1 MKTAGEAT
9 GPVAGQPPLTG
20 ARAGAPRAPEPT
32 QREPIT
38 TPRAPL
44 GAPRRS
50 FSGTAPAVGRAD
62 PRRVELHPD
71 EDRPDDRWVA
81 DHGASLR
88 RISELRGGRRGS
100 RNGGWRPHL
109 PHLPI
114 RRVGW
119 LVLAAVLVA
128 LGWLGFH
135 LMSGGPSVDGL
146 RSGEVASPTALAQ
159 RDITVSG
166 VHDVSSVDVR
176 LDGHEVAGVTP
187 VGSQLRFRL
196 PVLVDGTYVLTV
208 TSDRRPV
215 GRVTTT
221 RHFVVDGTPPAVR
234 FSAPAAPVPIDEPL
248 TLEGSVD
255 GATDVEATGGKATM
269 DGSQVTLRFAVPPA
283 APIVITAT
291 DKAGNKVAMSV
302 AVPIAYP
309 KTNGVHVTAK
319 AWADPQLKAGI
330 LRMINEHRINTVE
343 LDLKD
348 EEGVVGY
355 DSQVKLANEIG
366 AVQPSYTLKAALDE
380 LHGLG
385 VRVIGRIVAFRD
397 PILTKAAWAAGN
409 TDWVLQTP
417 DGQPLGAYGG
427 FTNYVRPEVRAYN
440 LAIAQEAAMAGVD
453 DIMWDYVRR
462 PEGDPSTMVV
472 PGLTGR
478 SSDEIGAFL
487 AEGHALLRPLG
498 VYQGAAVFGISA
510 TRPQTIAQD
519 IPLIAQYVD
528 YLAPMLYPEKW
539 GRGEHDVA
547 DPQAQ
552 PYDIVFRSLVD
563 FQIQVEPMHRAVMPW
578 LQDYTGRVAY
588 GPAEVQAQMQAAAD
602 RGITS
607 WMFWSP
613 HTQYS
618 VDGYAPLS

>member
-9 GPVAGQPPLTG
+9 GPVAGQPPLAG
-20 ARAGAPRAPEPT
+20 ARAAAPRAPEPAE
-32 QREPIT
+32 REPIT

-44 GAPRRS
+44 TAPRRG
-50 FSGTAPAVGRAD
+50 FAGTAPTVGRAD
-62 PRRVELHPD
+62 PRRVELHPVD
-71 EDRPDDRWVA
+71 DRPDDPWVA

-100 RNGGWRPHL
+100 RRGGWRPHL

-135 LMSGGPSVDGL
+135 LISGGPSVDGV
-146 RSGEVASPTALAQ
+146 RSGEVVSPTALAQ

-166 VHDVSSVDVR
+166 IHDVSSVEVR

-196 PVLVDGTYVLTV
+196 PVLVDGSYVLTV
-208 TSDRRPV
+208 TSDRRPL

-221 RHFVVDGTPPAVR
+221 RRFVVDGTPPAVR
-234 FSAPAAPVPIDEPL
+234 FSAPAEPVPIDQPL

-269 DGSQVTLRFAVPPA
+269 DGSKVTLRFAVPPA

-291 DKAGNKVAMSV
+291 DKAGNKAAMSV
-302 AVPIAYP
+302 AVPVAYP

-330 LRMINEHRINTVE
+330 LRMINEHRINAVE

-366 AVQPSYTLKAALDE
+366 AVQPSYTLEAALDE

-397 PILTKAAWAAGN
+397 PILSKAAWAAGN
-409 TDWVLQTP
+409 KDWVLQTP

-519 IPLIAQYVD
+519 IPLIAQHVD
-528 YLAPMLYPEKW
+528 YLSPMLYPEKW
-539 GRGEHDVA
+539 GRGEYDVA

-552 PYDIVFRSLVD
+552 PYDIIFRSLVD

>member
-1 MKTAGEAT
+1 M
-9 GPVAGQPPLTG
+9 
-20 ARAGAPRAPEPT
+20 
-32 QREPIT
+32 
-38 TPRAPL
+38 
-44 GAPRRS
+44 
-50 FSGTAPAVGRAD
+50 
-62 PRRVELHPD
+62 
-71 EDRPDDRWVA
+71 
-81 DHGASLR
+81 
-88 RISELRGGRRGS
+88 
-100 RNGGWRPHL
+100 
-109 PHLPI
+109 
-114 RRVGW
+114 
-119 LVLAAVLVA
+119 
-128 LGWLGFH
+128 
-135 LMSGGPSVDGL
+135 
-146 RSGEVASPTALAQ
+146 
-159 RDITVSG
+159 
-166 VHDVSSVDVR
+166 
-176 LDGHEVAGVTP
+176 
-187 VGSQLRFRL
+187 
-196 PVLVDGTYVLTV
+196 
-208 TSDRRPV
+208 
-215 GRVTTT
+215 
-221 RHFVVDGTPPAVR
+221 
-234 FSAPAAPVPIDEPL
+234 
-248 TLEGSVD
+248 D

-269 DGSQVTLRFAVPPA
+269 DGSKVTLRFAVPPA

-291 DKAGNKVAMSV
+291 DQAGNKAAMSV
-302 AVPIAYP
+302 AVPVAYP

-330 LRMINEHRINTVE
+330 LRMIDEHRINAVE

-355 DSQVKLANEIG
+355 DSQVKLANADRRRPAQLLAARPRWTSCTASACG
-366 AVQPSYTLKAALDE
+366 SSAASWPSAIPSSRRRRGRPATRTGCSRRPTVSPSARTAASPTTCD
-380 LHGLG
+380 
-385 VRVIGRIVAFRD
+385 
-397 PILTKAAWAAGN
+397 
-409 TDWVLQTP
+409 
-417 DGQPLGAYGG
+417 
-427 FTNYVRPEVRAYN
+427 PEVRAYN

-519 IPLIAQYVD
+519 VPLIAQHVD

-539 GRGEHDVA
+539 GRGEYDVA

-552 PYDIVFRSLVD
+552 PYDIIFRSLVD

>member
-1 MKTAGEAT
+1 
-9 GPVAGQPPLTG
+9 
-20 ARAGAPRAPEPT
+20 
-32 QREPIT
+32 
-38 TPRAPL
+38 
-44 GAPRRS
+44 
-50 FSGTAPAVGRAD
+50 VGRAD
-62 PRRVELHPD
+62 PSRVELHPVD
-71 EDRPDDRWVA
+71 DRPDDRWTA
-81 DHGASLR
+81 DQGASLR

-100 RNGGWRPHL
+100 RSGGWRPHV

-119 LVLAAVLVA
+119 LVLAVVVAA

-135 LMSGGPSVDGL
+135 LISGGPSVEGIS
-146 RSGEVASPTALAQ
+146 SGEVVAPTALAQ

-166 VHDVSSVDVR
+166 VQDTSSVKVRLGGHDVV
-176 LDGHEVAGVTP
+176 GVTL
-187 VGSQLRFRL
+187 VGSELHLRL
-196 PVLVDGTYVLTV
+196 PVLVDGSYILTV
-208 TSDRRPV
+208 TADRRPL

-221 RHFVVDGTPPAVR
+221 RRFVVDGTPPAVR
-234 FSAPAAPVPIDEPL
+234 FTAPADPVPIDKPL
-248 TLEGSVD
+248 ILDGSAD
-255 GATDVEATGGKATM
+255 GATDVVATGGKATIA
-269 DGSQVTLRFAVPPA
+269 GSKVTLRFAVPPA
-283 APIVITAT
+283 AAIVITAT
-291 DKAGNKVAMSV
+291 DQAGNKAAMSI
-302 AVPIAYP
+302 AVPVAYP

-319 AWADPQLKAGI
+319 AWADPQLKAGV
-330 LRMINEHRINTVE
+330 LRMINEHRINAVE

-355 DSQVKLANEIG
+355 DSQVKLANQIG
-366 AVQPSYTLKAALDE
+366 AVQPSYTLRAALDE

-397 PILTKAAWAAGN
+397 PILSKAAWAAGN
-409 TDWVLQTP
+409 KDWVLQTP

-472 PGLTGR
+472 PGLIGR

-487 AEGHALLRPLG
+487 AEGHAMLRPLG

-519 IPLIAQYVD
+519 IPLIAQHVD
-528 YLAPMLYPEKW
+528 YLSPMLYPEKW
-539 GRGEHDVA
+539 GRGEYDVT
-547 DPQAQ
+547 DPQSQ

-563 FQIQVEPMHRAVMPW
+563 FQIQVEPMHRAVVPW

-588 GPAEVQAQMQAAAD
+588 GPDEVQAQMQAAGD
-602 RGITS
+602 RGVTS

-618 VDGYAPLS
+618 VDGYAPLP

>member
-1 MKTAGEAT
+1 M
-9 GPVAGQPPLTG
+9 
-20 ARAGAPRAPEPT
+20 
-32 QREPIT
+32 
-38 TPRAPL
+38 
-44 GAPRRS
+44 
-50 FSGTAPAVGRAD
+50 
-62 PRRVELHPD
+62 
-71 EDRPDDRWVA
+71 
-81 DHGASLR
+81 
-88 RISELRGGRRGS
+88 
-100 RNGGWRPHL
+100 
-109 PHLPI
+109 
-114 RRVGW
+114 
-119 LVLAAVLVA
+119 
-128 LGWLGFH
+128 
-135 LMSGGPSVDGL
+135 
-146 RSGEVASPTALAQ
+146 
-159 RDITVSG
+159 
-166 VHDVSSVDVR
+166 
-176 LDGHEVAGVTP
+176 
-187 VGSQLRFRL
+187 
-196 PVLVDGTYVLTV
+196 
-208 TSDRRPV
+208 
-215 GRVTTT
+215 
-221 RHFVVDGTPPAVR
+221 
-234 FSAPAAPVPIDEPL
+234 
-248 TLEGSVD
+248 
-255 GATDVEATGGKATM
+255 
-269 DGSQVTLRFAVPPA
+269 
-283 APIVITAT
+283 ITAT
-291 DKAGNKVAMSV
+291 DKAGNKAAMSV
-302 AVPIAYP
+302 AVPVAYP

-330 LRMINEHRINTVE
+330 LRLINEHRINTVE

-348 EEGVVGY
+348 EDGVVGY

-397 PILTKAAWAAGN
+397 PILSKAAWAAGN
-409 TDWVLQTP
+409 KDWVLQTP

-519 IPLIAQYVD
+519 VPLIAQHVD
-528 YLAPMLYPEKW
+528 YLSPMLYPEKW
-539 GRGEHDVA
+539 GRGEYDVA

-552 PYDIVFRSLVD
+552 PYDIIFRSLVD

>member
-1 MKTAGEAT
+1 M
-9 GPVAGQPPLTG
+9 
-20 ARAGAPRAPEPT
+20 
-32 QREPIT
+32 
-38 TPRAPL
+38 
-44 GAPRRS
+44 
-50 FSGTAPAVGRAD
+50 GRAD
-62 PRRVELHPD
+62 PRRVELHPV
-71 EDRPDDRWVA
+71 EDRPDDPWVG

-100 RNGGWRPHL
+100 RGGGWRPQV

-119 LVLAAVLVA
+119 LVLAAVFVA

-135 LMSGGPSVDGL
+135 LLSGGPSVDGV
-146 RSGEVASPTALAQ
+146 RSGEVVSPTALAQ

-176 LDGHEVAGVTP
+176 LDGHDVAGVASA
-187 VGSQLRFRL
+187 GSQLRFRL
-196 PVLVDGTYVLTV
+196 PVLVDGSYVLTV
-208 TSDRRPV
+208 TSDRRPL

-221 RHFVVDGTPPAVR
+221 RRFVVDGTPPAVR
-234 FSAPAAPVPIDEPL
+234 FSAPAEPVAIDQPL
-248 TLEGSVD
+248 TLVGSVD

-269 DGSQVTLRFAVPPA
+269 DGSKVTLRFAVPPA

-291 DKAGNKVAMSV
+291 DKAGNKAAMSV
-302 AVPIAYP
+302 AVPVAYP

-355 DSQVKLANEIG
+355 DSHVKLANEIG

-397 PILTKAAWAAGN
+397 PILSKAAWAAGN
-409 TDWVLQTP
+409 KDWVLQTP

-519 IPLIAQYVD
+519 IPLIAQHVD
-528 YLAPMLYPEKW
+528 YLSPMLYPEKW
-539 GRGEHDVA
+539 GRGEYNVA

-552 PYDIVFRSLVD
+552 PYDIISRSLVD
-563 FQIQVEPMHRAVMPW
+563 FQSQVAPMHRAVIPW
-578 LQDYTGRVAY
+578 LQDYTGRVAF